1 MKQQTQ
7 RLLALDILRGI
18 TIAGMIMVNN
28 PGSWGTIYAPL
39 KHAAWN
45 GLTPTD
51 LVFPFF
57 MFIMGVSMEFSL
69 RKYQH
74 GLDRQNLTKILKRTA
89 TIFLIGTAIA
99 WMSSFCY
106 PFFNIGNTSA
116 GWMERFTANIF
127 PFDRIRI
134 LGVMPRLA
142 LTYCAGAIISLL
154 VSHKQQ
160 LYIAAGILISYF
172 LILFFGHGFEL
183 SSDNII
189 AVVDRAVLGTNHMYH
204 MTDPEGVRIAFDPEG
219 LLSTLPCISHVLI
232 GMYMGRVIL
241 NNKDQYHL
249 VAQISIVGIILL
261 FSGFLL
267 SYGCPINKS
276 IWSPTFVL
284 TTCGLGSLFLAL
296 LIFILDIKHKVKW
309 SRFFESFGI
318 NPLFM
323 YVLGAVLSILMGS
336 IKFRLDDKI
345 FSIKGYIYQELLIP
359 VLPEYMASLAFALL
373 FVGLNWVIGYQL
385 YRRKIYIKI

>member
-1 MKQQTQ
+1 MKQQAQ

-28 PGSWGTIYAPL
+28 PGSWGTMYAPL

-69 RKYQH
+69 RKYKH
-74 GLDRQNLTKILKRTA
+74 GLDKQNLVKILKRTA
-89 TIFLIGTAIA
+89 TIFLIGTAIE

-116 GWMERFTANIF
+116 GWLERFTENIF
-127 PFDRIRI
+127 PFHRIRI

-142 LTYCAGAIISLL
+142 LTYCAGSLIYL
-154 VSHKQQ
+154 VFAQKRQ
-160 LYIAAGILISYF
+160 LEIAFGFLLSYF
-172 LILFFGHGFEL
+172 MILYFGHGFEL
-183 SSDNII
+183 SSNNII
-189 AVVDRAVLGTNHMYH
+189 AIVDQAILGSNHMYH
-204 MTDPEGVRIAFDPEG
+204 MTNPEGVRIAFDPEG

-232 GMYMGRVIL
+232 GMYVGRVIL

-249 VAQISIVGIILL
+249 VAQISIVGISLL
-261 FSGFLL
+261 FSGCLL
-267 SYGCPINKS
+267 SYGCPINKA
-276 IWSPTFVL
+276 IWSPTYVL
-284 TTCGLGSLFLAL
+284 VTCGLGSLLLAL
-296 LIFILDIKHKVKW
+296 LIFIIDIKQKVKW
-309 SRFFESFGI
+309 SQFFEAFGI

-323 YVLGAVLSILMGS
+323 YVLGAILSILMGS
-336 IKFRLDDKI
+336 IKFHLDDKI
-345 FSIKGYIYQELLIP
+345 FSIKGYIYQELLLPI
-359 VLPEYMASLAFALL
+359 LPEHMASLAFALL